1 MIRIL
6 KMEFRRLFKTGC
18 FYAFPAVLAITVL
31 TEWISTSSGEKLGE
45 MDIVDVFGAVFE
57 VVLLMT
63 IAVSG
68 VLSVFLWAQEYK
80 KGYIKNIANTV
91 SGRHI
96 ITVARL
102 IVGAFIMIINT
113 VFTFLTVLCI
123 ASIEHTGI
131 VSKHPELVMDNVSQL
146 LLMCLSGIA
155 VIAFVL
161 MLFEIFR
168 SSALGYTMI
177 LMICFNFLEG
187 ILCNI
192 VALINPNWEIGRHLL
207 ISQFN
212 YINGIPVFNA
222 SGEITLQAPDPMWT
236 FWLRTGI
243 YLIVFLVAASIVSKK
258 KDAV

>member
-6 KMEFRRLFKTGC
+6 KMEFRRLFKTGY
-18 FYAFPAVLAITVL
+18 FYAFPVVLAITVL
-31 TEWISTSSGEKLGE
+31 TEWISTSSSEKLGE
-45 MDIVDVFGAVFE
+45 MDIADVFGAAFE
-57 VVLLMT
+57 VMVLTMV
-63 IAVSG
+63 VSG
-68 VLSVFLWAQEYK
+68 ILAVFLWAQEYK
-80 KGYIKNIANTV
+80 KGYIKNIANAV

-96 ITVARL
+96 ITITRL
-102 IVGAFIMIINT
+102 IIGAFIMVINT
-113 VFTFLTVLCI
+113 VFSFLLVLCI
-123 ASIEHTGI
+123 ASIEHTEI
-131 VSKHPELVMDNVSQL
+131 VSKHPELVMNNVSQL

-187 ILCNI
+187 IVCNI
-192 VALINPNWEIGRHLL
+192 VALINPELEIGRHLL

-212 YINGIPVFNA
+212 YINGIPVFDA